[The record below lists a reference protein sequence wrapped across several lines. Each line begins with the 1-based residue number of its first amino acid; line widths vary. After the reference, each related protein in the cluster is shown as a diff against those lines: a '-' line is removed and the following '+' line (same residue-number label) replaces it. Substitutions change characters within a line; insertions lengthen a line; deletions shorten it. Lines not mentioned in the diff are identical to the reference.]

1 MGQTTEDVRW
11 ATLRGPQHWSARQAQ
26 WVMAEL
32 TRSGL
37 STRCFAA
44 QHKVGL
50 KRIYYW
56 RARLQSQ
63 GSSKQV
69 TTGLVEV
76 RVPLASAQSAS
87 PSVLAPTRIEIEL
100 LSGRRLGVSES
111 IDLARLGALVALLE
125 QR

>member
-1 MGQTTEDVRW
+1 
-11 ATLRGPQHWSARQAQ
+11 
-26 WVMAEL
+26 MAEL
-32 TRSGL
+32 RRSGL

-76 RVPLASAQSAS
+76 RVPLASAQGAS

>member
-11 ATLRGPQHWSARQAQ
+11 ATLRGPQHWSAPQAQ

-32 TRSGL
+32 RRSGL

-76 RVPLASAQSAS
+76 RVPLASAQGAS